1 MKTTLN
7 KQLTMANLQKTA
19 EKTTRGC
26 DLYRLAW
33 KMIEIQGFEN
43 YDNSEFEWFQLFF
56 DGLGRQW
63 CVEEKVSRNKCE
75 WILTRDGEE
84 ISPLGKHSKFIEDFI
99 ESKREEELEYSFH

>member
-7 KQLTMANLQKTA
+7 KQLTMANLQNLV
-19 EKTTRGC
+19 ENTRREC
-26 DLYRLAW
+26 DLYRVAW
-33 KMIEIQGFEN
+33 EMIENQLFTD

-63 CVEEKVSRNKCE
+63 CVEEKVSKNKCE

-84 ISPLGKHSKFIEDFI
+84 ISPLGKHSKFIENFI
-99 ESKREEELEYSFH
+99 ESKREEELEYIY